1 MSRGIDGVRRHP
13 ASRGILRIGR
23 LNTFV
28 CMLLVSSIAL
38 AQPTDRDRPAANEA
52 LQMARAAAAFLDG
65 LTEMQRA
72 QAVYAFT
79 GPNRTNWSN
88 VPMFVHPRPGVRV
101 GELDEQQRRAAQALL
116 RASLSS
122 QGYQKVAGI
131 MRLDSIHGAM
141 ELEQLE
147 REGPPEDARPFHR
160 EEAESFGA
168 GSYGIAILGE
178 PAPDASWGWILQG
191 HHLAASFTVASG
203 RVAFTPLFLG
213 ATPLV
218 LEHGIDA
225 GWSALP
231 HEAGR
236 GFELMAA
243 LSDAQRTIATESGD
257 VPGDVI
263 YGVGNKDRLPQPAG
277 LKASDMT
284 EEQQRLLRMLV
295 EEYIRN
301 ASNAVAQLQL
311 DAIAQSGWDRLWFA
325 WRGATGNASAAL
337 YYRVQGPRI
346 FIELSQR
353 PNHVHTIVRDPLN
366 DYGENWLGET
376 LTEEHT
382 ANDRF
387 ETATRAY
394 ESAESY

>member
-1 MSRGIDGVRRHP
+1 
-13 ASRGILRIGR
+13 
-23 LNTFV
+23 
-28 CMLLVSSIAL
+28 
-38 AQPTDRDRPAANEA
+38 
-52 LQMARAAAAFLDG
+52 
-65 LTEMQRA
+65 
-72 QAVYAFT
+72 
-79 GPNRTNWSN
+79 
-88 VPMFVHPRPGVRV
+88 
-101 GELDEQQRRAAQALL
+101 
-116 RASLSS
+116 
-122 QGYQKVAGI
+122 
-131 MRLDSIHGAM
+131 
-141 ELEQLE
+141 
-147 REGPPEDARPFHR
+147 
-160 EEAESFGA
+160 
-168 GSYGIAILGE
+168 
-178 PAPDASWGWILQG
+178 
-191 HHLAASFTVASG
+191 
-203 RVAFTPLFLG
+203 
-213 ATPLV
+213 
-218 LEHGIDA
+218 
-225 GWSALP
+225 
-231 HEAGR
+231 
-236 GFELMAA
+236 
-243 LSDAQRTIATESGD
+243 
-257 VPGDVI
+257 
-263 YGVGNKDRLPQPAG
+263 
-277 LKASDMT
+277 MT